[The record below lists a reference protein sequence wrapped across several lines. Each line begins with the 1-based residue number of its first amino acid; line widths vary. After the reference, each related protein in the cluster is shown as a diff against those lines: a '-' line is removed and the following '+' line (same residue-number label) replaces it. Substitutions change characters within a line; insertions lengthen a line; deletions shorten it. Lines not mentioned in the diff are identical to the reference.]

1 MADII
6 DFDPNRQG
14 KRPSPF
20 PDSASGQSIQDLE
33 AAVLRE
39 MSPGLAEF
47 DFSDLPDL
55 TVFHW
60 ETTEEINFELEE
72 IRKLFLFRM
81 SEENRE
87 YFWNWTDGR
96 FWSTVADTI
105 IAGYSDY
112 FFEKVRKLD
121 VPITD
126 MASFQ
131 TAFFC
136 ENPSMPGLDSP
147 TELTFDEWG
156 KAYSLWELHFNIT
169 IPEGLREV
177 FEDFHDANF
186 WLLTEWAD
194 GDVFLSAHRFM
205 ASEVERPL
213 PPLVGGTEGQNA
225 LATKI
230 RSSRVA
236 FFDDRTYEFFKNR
249 TDATFWLLNYRAPLV
264 SYRYQA
270 TGQSKPRGA
279 THWLNMNAGRAPT
292 PKPKS
297 GKNRPKRR

>member
-6 DFDPNRQG
+6 DFDPNRKG
-14 KRPSPF
+14 KRPNPPDDASP
-20 PDSASGQSIQDLE
+20 AQSIRDAELAALQD
-33 AAVLRE
+33 
-39 MSPGLAEF
+39 MFPGLAEF
-47 DFSDLPDL
+47 DFSDLPEL

-60 ETTEEINFELEE
+60 DSGYEDQYELEH
-72 IRKLFLFRM
+72 IRRLFLFRM

-105 IAGYSDY
+105 IAGFSDY
-112 FFEKVRKLD
+112 FFDKVRTLGI
-121 VPITD
+121 PIENMIT
-126 MASFQ
+126 FQ
-131 TAFFC
+131 TVFFA
-136 ENPSMPGLDSP
+136 ESSLLP
-147 TELTFDEWG
+147 ELEADEDLG
-156 KAYSLWELHFNIT
+156 EEEWERAESYRQLQFCKH
-169 IPEGLREV
+169 IPDGLREV
-177 FEDFHDANF
+177 FEDFRDANF

-194 GDVFLSAHRFM
+194 EALFHAGDLYMSGLVDRS
-205 ASEVERPL
+205 L
-213 PPLVGGTEGQNA
+213 PPITGGTEAENE
-225 LATKI
+225 LADKV
-230 RSSRVA
+230 RASRVA

-279 THWLNMNAGRAPT
+279 THWLNMNAGRAPN